1 MWFLLQKC
9 FILGRNCTPQYF
21 EFKNTFYIK
30 KNFFMKKIAKPAVGD
45 YAPYFQNYVNQVPE
59 DGNLLKHLKDI
70 QKETELLMLSLP
82 EEKLTYR
89 YAEGKWTIKD
99 ILVHLMD
106 AERIFAYRALR
117 FARADET
124 PLASFD
130 ENIYVPMANA
140 NARKIKDILKEG
152 ATLRASSIAFIK
164 TLDRKALK
172 RKGNLNNNKMSVL
185 TLVNLIY
192 GHQKH
197 HLNIIRER
205 YL

>member
-1 MWFLLQKC
+1 
-9 FILGRNCTPQYF
+9 
-21 EFKNTFYIK
+21 
-30 KNFFMKKIAKPAVGD
+30 MKKIAKPAVGD
-45 YAPYFQNYVNQVPE
+45 YAPYFQNYINQVPE

-70 QKETELLMLSLP
+70 QKEAELLMLSLS

-124 PLASFD
+124 PLSSFD

-152 ATLRASSIAFIK
+152 AALRASSIAFIK